1 MIAPSTMITGSTL
14 RAKMKL
20 SSSMPNSSPKTKEVP
35 SLVKSESFWTPSET
49 LINAWKPTS
58 HLSTNSA
65 KATWRARPTPRGR
78 QRMCLRAREKA

>member
-20 SSSMPNSSPKTKEVP
+20 SSSIPNSSPKTKEVP
-35 SLVKSESFWTPSET
+35 SLVKSESFSTPSEIFT
-49 LINAWKPTS
+49 RAWKPTY

-65 KATWRARPTPRGR
+65 KATWRARPTPRVR

>member
-1 MIAPSTMITGSTL
+1 
-14 RAKMKL
+14 
-20 SSSMPNSSPKTKEVP
+20 MPNSSPKTKEVP

-65 KATWRARPTPRGR
+65 KAT
-78 QRMCLRAREKA
+78 